1 MTQHVS
7 AVKIEPSAPSL
18 GRFRRWLANAP
29 RGHFWIYFSAA
40 TLFGFGLSVYY
51 FLFNIYL
58 VGFGLTER
66 TLGILGT
73 IPAGMVAERF
83 GLRLTLTGGLLL
95 ALVSLALRA
104 CIIWQPAQF
113 VLAVL

>member
-7 AVKIEPSAPSL
+7 AIKTEPSAPSL

-58 VGFGLTER
+58 VGCGLTGALFGLV
-66 TLGILGT
+66 GW
-73 IPAGMVAERF
+73 
-83 GLRLTLTGGLLL
+83 GLLDL
-95 ALVSLALRA
+95 LWRYNVRKRYRERA
-104 CIIWQPAQF
+104 GATSR
-113 VLAVL
+113 